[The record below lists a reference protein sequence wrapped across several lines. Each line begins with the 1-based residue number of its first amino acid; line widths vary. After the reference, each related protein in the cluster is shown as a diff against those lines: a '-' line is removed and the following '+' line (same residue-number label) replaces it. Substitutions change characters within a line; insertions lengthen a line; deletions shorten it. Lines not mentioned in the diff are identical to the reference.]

1 MNGCHVVTAIL
12 IAETA
17 CMDKR
22 RNVFPGRQYA
32 FLLILLAAFFVS
44 RGGAFHAPIVV
55 DKIMPSSVILDRNG
69 RVLYEVLDPDGQKAR
84 PVQLKAVPLACQQ
97 AIIATEDHRF
107 YYHPGVD
114 LLASARALWQYFRYH
129 RIVSGASTITQQTA
143 RLLYMTPA
151 QRRDRTL
158 GRKLW
163 EMWLAYRLHQTH
175 SKDDVLML
183 YLNHVYFG
191 NFAVGIGAAAHAYFA
206 TDVRSLDVAQCA
218 LLAGLPQNPALYN
231 PLTNLPAARARQ
243 REVLHLMVKQGYL
256 TASAAEQAARE
267 PLTFAAPNF
276 PIRAPH
282 FVMLV
287 QQLLERELGVERV
300 RAGGLRVETTL
311 DLGWQERAVAVVRR
325 QLRELQDTPRAPV
338 SRKVNDAALL
348 ALDPH
353 SGAILA
359 WVGSPD
365 YFDREHAGAVNAVL
379 SLRQP
384 GSALKPITYAAAFDP
399 NLPEPYTPATVLLD
413 LPTIFFDS
421 AGKPYEPLN
430 YDRRWHGPTS
440 LRTALACSYNSLAV
454 KVLEH
459 AGIGRF
465 LRLAERLGL
474 THLSQSEA
482 NLSLTLGGA
491 EETLLD
497 ITAAYGAF
505 ANGGHYVVPIAIRR
519 VTDAQGNI
527 LLENVPVRA
536 EDAHRRAG
544 VQVLDSRVAF
554 LVTSILSDDLARAPS
569 FGRFSALY
577 LHGRPAAAKT
587 GTTTDWRDNWTIGYT
602 PNLVTGVWVG
612 NADNE
617 PMRGIS
623 GISGA
628 APIWHNFMTLA
639 TRGTP
644 VRAFPRPA
652 GVLQR
657 SICADSGLLPT
668 PLCPHRRL
676 EWFIAG
682 TVPTRPDDQYRRI
695 GIDTRT
701 GLRATATTPQR
712 YVRWQVFRV
721 LPAEATD
728 WAEQN
733 DIPQPPLPA
742 TTGSRAA
749 APLLL
754 MAPDPGAVFRLSP
767 GLSAQEQQIALR
779 AAENVALRRLT
790 FYVDGRPWRT
800 LTKPP
805 WTAWW
810 PLQAGKHTFFARGE
824 GEGGQ
829 QYRTETVRITVKKDD
844 E

>member
-1 MNGCHVVTAIL
+1 
-12 IAETA
+12 
-17 CMDKR
+17 MDR
-22 RNVFPGRQYA
+22 RKTVFPGRQFA
-32 FLLILLAAFFVS
+32 LLLILLAAFFIS
-44 RGGAFHAPIVV
+44 RGGAFHPPTLMN
-55 DKIMPSSVILDRNG
+55 KTTPSSMILDRNG
-69 RVLYEVLDPDGQKAR
+69 NVLYEVLDPDGQKAQ
-84 PVQLKAVPLACQQ
+84 PVPLQAIPLACRQ

-114 LLASARALWQYFRYH
+114 FLASARALWQYFRYH
-129 RIVSGASTITQQTA
+129 RIISGASTITQQTA

-158 GRKLW
+158 QRKLW

-175 SKDDVLML
+175 SKDEILTL

-191 NFAVGIGAAAHAYFA
+191 NFAVGIQAAAQSYFS
-206 TDVRSLDVAQCA
+206 TDARSLDVAQCA
-218 LLAGLPQNPALYN
+218 LLAGLPQNPARYN
-231 PLTNLPAARARQ
+231 PLIDLPAAKARQ
-243 REVLHLMVKQGYL
+243 QEVLHLMVKQGYL
-256 TASAAEQAARE
+256 TPARAQQAARE
-267 PLTFAAPNF
+267 PLAFAAPSF

-287 QQLLERELGVERV
+287 QQILERELGVARV

-311 DLGWQERAVAVVRR
+311 DLGWQARAEEVVRQ
-325 QLRELQDTPRAPV
+325 QLRALQDSPQAPV
-338 SRKVNDAALL
+338 SRKVNNAALL
-348 ALDPH
+348 AIDPH
-353 SGAILA
+353 NGAIMA
-359 WVGSPD
+359 WVGSPN
-365 YFDREHAGAVNAVL
+365 YFDRDHAGAVNAVL

-399 NLPEPYTPATVLLD
+399 TLPEPYTPATVLLD
-413 LPTIFFDS
+413 LPTIFYDNT
-421 AGKPYEPLN
+421 GKPYEPLN

-454 KVLEH
+454 KVLKH
-459 AGIGRF
+459 AGIGPF

-474 THLSQSEA
+474 THLAQSEA

-519 VTDAQGNI
+519 VTDLQGNV
-527 LLENVPVRA
+527 LLENVPVRPS
-536 EDAHRRAG
+536 DAHRRAG
-544 VQVLDSRVAF
+544 AQVLDPRVAF
-554 LVTSILSDDLARAPS
+554 LVTNILSDDLARAPA

-617 PMRGIS
+617 PMRDIS

-628 APIWHNFMTLA
+628 APIWHDFMTLA
-639 TRGTP
+639 TRGAP
-644 VRAFPRPA
+644 AYAFQRPA
-652 GVLQR
+652 GVVQR
-657 SICADSGLLPT
+657 TICADSGLLPT

-682 TVPTRPDDQYRRI
+682 TLPTHRDDQYQRI

-701 GLRATATTPQR
+701 GARATVDTPQR
-712 YVRWQVFRV
+712 YVHWQVFRV
-721 LPAEATD
+721 LPAQAAN

-733 DIPQPPLPA
+733 GMPQPPPA
-742 TTGSRAA
+742 SGPGRTA

-754 MAPDPGAVFRLSP
+754 TAPNLGDVFRLSP
-767 GLSAQEQQIALR
+767 GLSSREQQIAMR
-779 AAENVALRRLT
+779 AVENVALQRLT
-790 FYVDGRPWRT
+790 FYVDKRPWRT

-805 WTAWW
+805 WVAWW
-810 PLQAGKHTFFARGE
+810 SLQAGEHSVFARGE
-824 GEGGQ
+824 SKDGQ
-829 QYRTETVRITVKKDD
+829 HYRTETITFSVQRDNK
-844 E
+844 